1 MPFHSPGLYTYT
13 VSHLCVFSC
22 GRLVL
27 MGQKNVFCICRNDI
41 MASPQRVFGCVQLD
55 HSSARRLVHNLC
67 NDMAFHR
74 CALSLCLFRSDGYE
88 QLLLH
93 SGQTSLALA
102 DFAGSLVDSCC
113 PSKLLCGSGSLRSC

>member
-1 MPFHSPGLYTYT
+1 MPVHSPGLYTYT

-55 HSSARRLVHNLC
+55 HSSARRRVINLC

-74 CALSLCLFRSDGYE
+74 CALSCVF
-88 QLLLH
+88 
-93 SGQTSLALA
+93 SGPTDMSNS
-102 DFAGSLVDSCC
+102 FCIPCRLVW
-113 PSKLLCGSGSLRSC
+113 LWQILQVL